1 MRIGIPRESRPGET
15 LVAATAKTASQLAAL
30 GYDVVVEQGAG
41 AAADQP
47 DAAYEEAGVRVGR
60 APRSGRATSW
70 SRSTR
75 PPTTRSAGCVRGA
88 TVVALMAPARSPE
101 LVERL
106 GAAGVTALAMDAVP
120 RISRAQSMDV
130 LSSMANVAGYRAVIE
145 AAHEFGRLFTGQVTA
160 AGKVPPAR
168 VFVVGAGVAGLAAIG
183 AAGSLG
189 AIVRAFD
196 VRPEVAEQVESMGA
210 QFVTVDMEQEV
221 SSDGYA
227 KEMTAE
233 QEAATAAMYDEEA
246 RAADI
251 VITTALI
258 PGRPAPLLVTA
269 ETVAAMQPGSVVVD
283 MAAAN
288 GGNVAATVTDE
299 RVVTDNGV
307 TVLGYTDLAGRL
319 AAQTSQ
325 LYGTNIVNLLK
336 LLTPEKDGQLT
347 LDMDDVVQRGI
358 TVTRDGEVM
367 WPPPPV
373 QVSAAP
379 TGEPHAGDAGR
390 EGAADAARPAP
401 QAVRRRAGRRGLPRA
416 RDPRAAQLPAEPHRL
431 RARGGHRLLRHRQRA
446 PRAAHAA
453 DERHQRDQRD
463 HRGRRDPA
471 GADRQPRGPDASPG
485 WPSCSPAS
493 TSSVASSS
501 PGGCSTCS
509 RRAEPVVSFVTGAYI
524 LAALL
529 FILALAG
536 LSKHETARRGN
547 AFGMAGMALALV
559 ATLLLV
565 LDYLTDDLIVRQAP
579 VVVGLV
585 IILVAGTVGAVIG
598 IRLARGV
605 EMTGMP
611 ELIAM
616 MHSFVGLAAVLV
628 GYNTYIEVASP
639 TTSAG
644 ADAVHNAEVFLG
656 VFIGAV
662 TFTGSIVA
670 NLKLSARMKSAP
682 ADAARPPP
690 AQPGDP
696 RRLGR
701 ADGLVHAR
709 RRLGR
714 DGAAGAHDRR
724 SRWCSASTSSPR
736 SAAATCP
743 SSCRCSTATRA
754 GRPRPPASCSAT
766 TC

>member
-47 DAAYEEAGVRVGR
+47 DAAFAEAGIAVGSGADVWSSDVVIKVN
-60 APRSGRATSW
+60 APTDDEIGRL
-70 SRSTR
+70 R
-75 PPTTRSAGCVRGA
+75 PGA
-88 TVVALMAPARSPE
+88 TVVSLMAPGRSPE

-106 GAAGVTALAMDAVP
+106 AAAGVTGLAMDAVP

-189 AIVRAFD
+189 AVVRAFD

-210 QFVTVDMEQEV
+210 QFVTVEMEQEV

-258 PGRPAPLLVTA
+258 PGRPAPQLISA
-269 ETVAAMQPGSVVVD
+269 ETVAAMKPGSVVVD

-299 RVVTDNGV
+299 KVVTANGV
-307 TVLGYTDLAGRL
+307 TVLGWTDLAGRL

-336 LLTPEKDGQLT
+336 LLTPEKDGVLT

-358 TVTRDGEVM
+358 TVTRDGATM

-379 TGEPHAGDAGR
+379 AAPAAAVVEKEPPPPPD
-390 EGAADAARPAP
+390 P
-401 QAVRRRAGRRGLPRA
+401 RRRLY
-416 RDPRAAQLPAEPHRL
+416 AA
-431 RARGGHRLLRHRQRA
+431 
-446 PRAAHAA
+446 
-453 DERHQRDQRD
+453 
-463 HRGRRDPA
+463 
-471 GADRQPRGPDASPG
+471 
-485 WPSCSPAS
+485 
-493 TSSVASSS
+493 
-501 PGGCSTCS
+501 
-509 RRAEPVVSFVTGAYI
+509 
-524 LAALL
+524 
-529 FILALAG
+529 
-536 LSKHETARRGN
+536 
-547 AFGMAGMALALV
+547 
-559 ATLLLV
+559 
-565 LDYLTDDLIVRQAP
+565 
-579 VVVGLV
+579 
-585 IILVAGTVGAVIG
+585 
-598 IRLARGV
+598 
-605 EMTGMP
+605 
-611 ELIAM
+611 
-616 MHSFVGLAAVLV
+616 GLAAVLFLALATAAPPSFLPSLTVFVLAVVIGFYVIGNVHHALHTPLMSVTNAISGIIVV
-628 GYNTYIEVASP
+628 GAILQAPVDNLAVQVIAGVAILLASI
-639 TTSAG
+639 
-644 ADAVHNAEVFLG
+644 NVFGGFL
-656 VFIGAV
+656 V
-662 TFTGSIVA
+662 TR
-670 NLKLSARMKSAP
+670 RMLNMFQK
-682 ADAARPPP
+682 
-690 AQPGDP
+690 G
-696 RRLGR
+696 
-701 ADGLVHAR
+701 
-709 RRLGR
+709 
-714 DGAAGAHDRR
+714 
-724 SRWCSASTSSPR
+724 
-736 SAAATCP
+736 
-743 SSCRCSTATRA
+743 
-754 GRPRPPASCSAT
+754 
-766 TC
+766 

>member
-41 AAADQP
+41 VAADQP
-47 DAAYEEAGVRVGR
+47 DTAYTDAGVRVGPADDVWSSDVVVKVN
-60 APRSGRATSW
+60 APTDDEIARL
-70 SRSTR
+70 R
-75 PPTTRSAGCVRGA
+75 PGA
-88 TVVALMAPARSPE
+88 TVIALLAPARSPE

-106 GAAGVTALAMDAVP
+106 SAAGVTALAMDAVP

-210 QFVTVDMEQEV
+210 EFVTVEMEQEV

-258 PGRPAPLLVTA
+258 PGRPAPQLVRA
-269 ETVAAMQPGSVVVD
+269 ETVAAMRPGSVIVD

-288 GGNVAATVTDE
+288 GGNVAATVKDE
-299 RVVTDNGV
+299 RIVTDNGV

-358 TVTRDGEVM
+358 TVSRDGSTM

-379 TGEPHAGDAGR
+379 
-390 EGAADAARPAP
+390 AAAAPAARPEP
-401 QAVRRRAGRRGLPRA
+401 VEKKPV
-416 RDPRAAQLPAEPHRL
+416 DPRRKLFAAALAAVLFALAAAYSPPSFL
-431 RARGGHRLLRHRQRA
+431 GHFTVFALA
-446 PRAAHAA
+446 IFVGYYVISNVAHALHTPLMSETNA
-453 DERHQRDQRD
+453 IS
-463 HRGRRDPA
+463 GIIL
-471 GADRQPRGPDASPG
+471 
-485 WPSCSPAS
+485 
-493 TSSVASSS
+493 V
-501 PGGCSTCS
+501 GGILQVGSDNL
-509 RRAEPVVSFVTGAYI
+509 AVTI
-524 LAALL
+524 
-529 FILALAG
+529 
-536 LSKHETARRGN
+536 
-547 AFGMAGMALALV
+547 LALV
-559 ATLLLV
+559 AV
-565 LDYLTDDLIVRQAP
+565 
-579 VVVGLV
+579 
-585 IILVAGTVGAVIG
+585 LVASINIFGG
-598 IRLARGV
+598 
-605 EMTGMP
+605 
-611 ELIAM
+611 
-616 MHSFVGLAAVLV
+616 FLV
-628 GYNTYIEVASP
+628 T
-639 TTSAG
+639 
-644 ADAVHNAEVFLG
+644 
-656 VFIGAV
+656 
-662 TFTGSIVA
+662 
-670 NLKLSARMKSAP
+670 ARMLQMFRK
-682 ADAARPPP
+682 D
-690 AQPGDP
+690 
-696 RRLGR
+696 
-701 ADGLVHAR
+701 
-709 RRLGR
+709 
-714 DGAAGAHDRR
+714 
-724 SRWCSASTSSPR
+724 
-736 SAAATCP
+736 
-743 SSCRCSTATRA
+743 
-754 GRPRPPASCSAT
+754 
-766 TC
+766 